1 MDFFGEQQAAR
12 RNTRWLVLLFALAV
26 AAIIVVLYLVLLG
39 IIGYSHSSRA
49 AQPLVLWQPDLFLG
63 VAAAV
68 SAVIGLASL
77 YKVVQ
82 LSHGGGSKVAESLG
96 GRLVSRSSD
105 DALERRLLNVVDE
118 MAIASGIP
126 VPKVYLLDDEHAIN
140 AFAAGTSTSDAVV
153 AVTRGTLEQLNRDE
167 LQGVVGH
174 EFSHIFNGDM
184 RLNIRLM
191 GVLHGIL
198 VLALIG
204 RAILRGG
211 ARGRVRVSSS
221 SGKKGGGGG
230 IVVLALALFIIGYI
244 GVFFGRLIK
253 AAVSRQREFLA
264 DAAAVQFTRNPAG
277 IAGALKKIAGLDTT
291 RLHHPDAES
300 ASHMFF
306 GNGIN
311 NFLSLLATHPPVEE
325 RIARLDPYFR
335 MEWQGRRQGQAM
347 QAEMPSGSS
356 GFAATASGG
365 TDTAQAVRESVGN
378 YTEQHLNYAH
388 TLLERLPEGVWKSVH
403 EAEGAHAL
411 VLALVLV
418 REGDAEGIMHITLP
432 DALPALLQRTLAMVA
447 LLKEVPRAD
456 WLPLLELAIP
466 ALEELPA
473 QRLAAI
479 PDEVDA
485 LINADQRVTLFE
497 FSLAT
502 LLRHAISER
511 GTAPRPRHHGGIKQI
526 HRDLGQLLSLMA
538 HAGHTDTRQIEAAF
552 TQAAQLIDGNGEI
565 ILLPRSELSLKEI
578 EAALQRLSRLNFKF
592 KGKVIEA
599 ATTAIMADGEVK
611 LSELELLRAIGASLD
626 CPIPPLQVG
635 VAGYGNADA
644 VSL

>member
-12 RNTRWLVLLFALAV
+12 RNTRWLVVLFAMAV
-26 AAIIVVLYLVLLG
+26 AAIIVVLYLVVIG
-39 IIGYSHSSRA
+39 AIGYSNTGRA
-49 AQPLVLWQPDLFLG
+49 AQPLLLWQPELF
-63 VAAAV
+63 AAV
-68 SAVIGLASL
+68 AVAVCVVIGLASL

-82 LSHGGGSKVAESLG
+82 LSSGGGAKVAESLG
-96 GRLVSRSSD
+96 GRLVSRASTD
-105 DALERRLLNVVDE
+105 VLERRLLNVVDE

-126 VPKVYLLDDEHAIN
+126 VPKVYLLDDELAIN

-153 AVTRGTLEQLNRDE
+153 AVTRGALEQLNRDE

-184 RLNIRLM
+184 RLNIRLI

-204 RAILRGG
+204 RVMLRGG

-221 SGKKGGGGG
+221 SGKKGGGG
-230 IVVLALALFIIGYI
+230 IVVLALALFILGYI

-253 AAVSRQREFLA
+253 AAVSRQREYLA
-264 DAAAVQFTRNPAG
+264 DAAAVQFTRNPTG

-335 MEWQGRRQGQAM
+335 MAWQGAG
-347 QAEMPSGSS
+347 SGPGGEEAAAVS
-356 GFAATASGG
+356 GFAAGG
-365 TDTAQAVRESVGN
+365 AGVQNGTAQAVRESVGN
-378 YTEQHLNYAH
+378 HNQHHLDYAH
-388 TLLERLPEGVWKSVH
+388 TLMERLPEGIWRSLRD
-403 EAEGAHAL
+403 AEGAHAL
-411 VLALVLV
+411 VLALVLA
-418 REGDAEGIMHITLP
+418 REDDAEGIMRATLP
-432 DALPALLQRTLAMVA
+432 DASAALLQRTLAMAA
-447 LLKEVPRAD
+447 LLKTVPRAD

-485 LINADQRVTLFE
+485 LINADKRVTLFE
-497 FSLAT
+497 FALAT

-511 GTAPRPRHHGGIKQI
+511 GPAPRPRHHGGTRQI
-526 HRDLGQLLSLMA
+526 HHDLGQLLSLMA
-538 HAGHTDTRQIEAAF
+538 HAGHSDARQVEAAF
-552 TQAAQLIDGNGEI
+552 TQAVQRVDGNGEV
-565 ILLPRSELSLKEI
+565 ILLPRSALSLKEI
-578 EAALQRLSRLNFKF
+578 EAALQRLSLLNFKF
-592 KGKVIEA
+592 KGQVIEA

-644 VSL
+644 ASGRH